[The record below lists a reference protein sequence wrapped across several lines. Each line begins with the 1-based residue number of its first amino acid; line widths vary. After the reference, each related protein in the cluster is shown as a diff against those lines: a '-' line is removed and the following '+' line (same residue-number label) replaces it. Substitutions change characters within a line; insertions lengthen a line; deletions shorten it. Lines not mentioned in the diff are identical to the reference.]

1 MLHRSLRSFI
11 FLMVLLSL
19 NFQKI
24 LPNLLPGTVVQIGRN
39 EYSYVENLQKG
50 QLVVTQ
56 HEELPGEFHRT
67 KIFEILKRENHTD
80 RAVLVE
86 LKPKNGESGLLMV
99 GEGQYF
105 HRQNAAAKLK
115 PKLLK
120 HVKQGKKKALKVLLN
135 ALWVKAED
143 LKVGDKLIGKN
154 GKSLYVTRVELVE
167 LNEKLDSY
175 EISLK
180 HHHLYYLVDTA
191 GNHVLTHNFIVSI
204 LLSVAIGFASGG
216 AGTAGGLL
224 VYKKLKGEVVT
235 NGELA
240 DAALKGAYVGA
251 AIGVFVA
258 IGMNWAAIKGCS
270 LEYIKNHESVAKAY
284 NYCRE
289 GCQWGKDICEMG
301 LKNKK
306 KVVVESASAATVVG
320 GTIWLKS
327 VKKNEENKG
336 EALQR

>member
-191 GNHVLTHNFIVSI
+191 GNHVLTHNIGVAVVCMI
-204 LLSVAIGFASGG
+204 IGGLSCAIGGG
-216 AGTAGGLL
+216 AYGNKQAHKKSKRVGGPT
-224 VYKKLKGEVVT
+224 KKEVAKEVLID
-235 NGELA
+235 GA
-240 DAALKGAYVGA
+240 IGAVIGVAAGA
-251 AIGVFVA
+251 AIAWLGVNCTFANIKSTYDGA
-258 IGMNWAAIKGCS
+258 ITLIATHKKTSAVIAILSAGVGTGG
-270 LEYIKNHESVAKAY
+270 IKY
-284 NYCRE
+284 GIDYF
-289 GCQWGKDICEMG
+289 KDDP
-301 LKNKK
+301 
-306 KVVVESASAATVVG
+306 
-320 GTIWLKS
+320 
-327 VKKNEENKG
+327 NEHN
-336 EALQR
+336 AQSHHR